1 MELSIRL
8 PFQAARPPWH
18 NPPPGPAVACKG
30 AAAPPQA
37 LNRARSPE
45 PEDPAVTAAEP
56 PAAQTGSDPPAPPA
70 EAGSGNSSNHSDR
83 PGPES
88 QATGERSGGKGANG
102 P

>member
-18 NPPPGPAVACKG
+18 NPPPGPAVAGKG
-30 AAAPPQA
+30 AVAPTA
-37 LNRARSPE
+37 LQRATPPE
-45 PEDPAVTAAEP
+45 PEDPAATAAEP
-56 PAAQTGSDPPAPPA
+56 PAAQTGSNPPAPPA
-70 EAGSGNSSNHSDR
+70 EAGSGSSSNHSDR